1 MKMKV
6 LLVNKHNFETK
17 TITAVTQISI
27 STRRWTVKASSTTY
41 YATDDYLLFVL
52 GVYE

>member
-6 LLVNKHNFETK
+6 LIINKHNFETK
-17 TITAVTQISI
+17 TITAVTSITI
-27 STRRWTVKASSTTY
+27 STRRWAVKTSSTAY